1 MWPRTN
7 LNAKVNQNY
16 LVTLNRKSQ
25 GQGHRERSQL
35 RRSHQG
41 LFQCKVSSLYWLM
54 WPRTNL
60 NAEVNQN
67 CKVTL
72 KRKSQGQGCRERSQL
87 RRSHQGL
94 FPCKVSSLYWLIW
107 PRTNLNAEVNQ
118 NVDGQT
124 DGRTDRQTDRQ
135 TDRHHQS
142 ISRNC
147 FCNPAKN
154 VILNFII
161 PNVPFL
167 QQISPPWDIAVWHC
181 RVTFKIVTLPID
193 QSDCWKLTWGIIM

>member
-1 MWPRTN
+1 MTLKRKSQGQGHRERSQLRRSHQGLLTSKVSSLYWLMWPRTN

-54 WPRTNL
+54 WLRTNL

-124 DGRTDRQTDRQ
+124 DGRTDGQTDRR
-135 TDRHHQS
+135 TD
-142 ISRNC
+142 II
-147 FCNPAKN
+147 NP
-154 VILNFII
+154 
-161 PNVPFL
+161 
-167 QQISPPWDIAVWHC
+167 
-181 RVTFKIVTLPID
+181 
-193 QSDCWKLTWGIIM
+193 